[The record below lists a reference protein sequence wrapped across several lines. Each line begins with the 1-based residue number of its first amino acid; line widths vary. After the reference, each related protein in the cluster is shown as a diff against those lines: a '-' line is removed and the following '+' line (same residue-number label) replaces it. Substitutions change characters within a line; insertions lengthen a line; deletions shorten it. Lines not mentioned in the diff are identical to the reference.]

1 MTIRHIN
8 IFLAVC
14 EAGENTTK
22 AAELL
27 HMSQPAVSLA
37 IRELED
43 YYGVA
48 LFDRIGR
55 RLCITEAGKRFWEY
69 ASHISTMFDDMEK
82 TLRDWGH
89 LGVLRVGA
97 SITVG
102 SRFLPGYVKT
112 FLSQHPG
119 LEIRA
124 QIASTEV
131 LTGNMIVR
139 NVTIDVSNPGGLST
153 SQSASA
159 TVNGVGSSSGGTF
172 AYASSGQ
179 ITAKAAGDLDTL
191 SVKEGDRVEKGTV
204 LYELDPAEAQKAT
217 EEAKKSLT
225 EAEKGVTAAAE
236 RLQAAQKQLA
246 ETEEEYQ
253 KLLASKADL
262 TVTAPFDGKLVEA
275 ASLLPDAEITAGQ
288 KLATLVSSNR
298 LKLSLY
304 YSYAYL
310 DQLQVG
316 QEAAVS
322 IPAVMAS
329 VPGKIS
335 EINKVEFVTPEGS
348 KCFEVVVALD
358 NPGTLTEG
366 MAASAGLTVGGQAV
380 YPYQNGKLAYQET
393 REVTAKVPGPL
404 KTSFLHNHAPVKKGQ
419 AILVLGPDEL
429 DKQLE
434 EKRESVT
441 SARES
446 VDSARTAV
454 ESAQETL
461 ASARDKVKKALE
473 QEADMAVKAPITGT
487 VLTCLLEQGE
497 KADAGQLGILL
508 ADTSVMR
515 IDIQVDER
523 NVSRVKTGM
532 TCTITQTGLGGE
544 ENTFEGTVESVSLT
558 GKSENGVSFFPA
570 VVKVDNGDGAM
581 LNGMSIEYELVL
593 AQSEDCLVVPA
604 QAVQYTEQGSCLFVK
619 ADRRPDNAVDL
630 GDGVE
635 IPRGFYAVP
644 VETGLSNSAQVEI
657 KSGVEEGMEVFTQ
670 KLVESGSS
678 FDMM

>member
-1 MTIRHIN
+1 MRLFQKKEGAPAKGLPRRILPLALAAAVLAAGGFGAVRLLGGGGGGEQIVTDLVTRDTIQST
-8 IFLAVC
+8 VK
-14 EAGENTTK
+14 GSG
-22 AAELL
+22 AASARE
-27 HMSQPAVSLA
+27 SVSL
-37 IRELED
+37 
-43 YYGVA
+43 
-48 LFDRIGR
+48 
-55 RLCITEAGKRFWEY
+55 
-69 ASHISTMFDDMEK
+69 
-82 TLRDWGH
+82 
-89 LGVLRVGA
+89 
-97 SITVG
+97 
-102 SRFLPGYVKT
+102 
-112 FLSQHPG
+112 
-119 LEIRA
+119 
-124 QIASTEV
+124 
-131 LTGNMIVR
+131 
-139 NVTIDVSNPGGLST
+139 NPPV
-153 SQSASA
+153 SA
-159 TVNGVGSSSGGTF
+159 TVL
-172 AYASSGQ
+172 A
-179 ITAKAAGDLDTL
+179 LH
-191 SVKEGDRVEKGTV
+191 VKEGDRVDKGTV

-236 RLQAAQKQLA
+236 RLQAAQKQLS

-275 ASLLPDAEITAGQ
+275 ASLLPDTEITAGQ
-288 KLATLVSSNR
+288 KIATLVSSNR

-310 DQLQVG
+310 DQLRVG

-434 EKRESVT
+434 EKLESVT

-446 VDSARTAV
+446 VYSARTAV

-544 ENTFEGTVESVSLT
+544 ENSFEGTVESVSLT

-619 ADRRPDNAVDL
+619 ADRRPYNAVDL

>member
-1 MTIRHIN
+1 MRLFQKKEGAPAKGLPRRILPLALAAAVLAAGGFGAVRLLGGGGGGEQIVTDLVTRDTIQST
-8 IFLAVC
+8 VK
-14 EAGENTTK
+14 GSG
-22 AAELL
+22 AASARE
-27 HMSQPAVSLA
+27 SVSL
-37 IRELED
+37 
-43 YYGVA
+43 
-48 LFDRIGR
+48 
-55 RLCITEAGKRFWEY
+55 
-69 ASHISTMFDDMEK
+69 
-82 TLRDWGH
+82 
-89 LGVLRVGA
+89 
-97 SITVG
+97 
-102 SRFLPGYVKT
+102 
-112 FLSQHPG
+112 
-119 LEIRA
+119 
-124 QIASTEV
+124 
-131 LTGNMIVR
+131 
-139 NVTIDVSNPGGLST
+139 NPPV
-153 SQSASA
+153 SA
-159 TVNGVGSSSGGTF
+159 TVL
-172 AYASSGQ
+172 A
-179 ITAKAAGDLDTL
+179 LH
-191 SVKEGDRVEKGTV
+191 VKEGDRVEKGTV

-236 RLQAAQKQLA
+236 RLQAAQKQLS
-246 ETEEEYQ
+246 ETEEEFQ

-288 KLATLVSSNR
+288 KIATLVSSNR

-310 DQLQVG
+310 DQLRVG

-461 ASARDKVKKALE
+461 TSARDKVKKALE

-497 KADAGQLGILL
+497 KADSGQLGILL

>member
-1 MTIRHIN
+1 MRLFQKKEGAPAKGLPRRILPLALAAAVLAAGGFGAVRLLGGGGGGEQIVTDLVTRDTIQST
-8 IFLAVC
+8 VK
-14 EAGENTTK
+14 GSG
-22 AAELL
+22 AASARE
-27 HMSQPAVSLA
+27 SVSL
-37 IRELED
+37 
-43 YYGVA
+43 
-48 LFDRIGR
+48 
-55 RLCITEAGKRFWEY
+55 
-69 ASHISTMFDDMEK
+69 
-82 TLRDWGH
+82 
-89 LGVLRVGA
+89 
-97 SITVG
+97 
-102 SRFLPGYVKT
+102 
-112 FLSQHPG
+112 
-119 LEIRA
+119 
-124 QIASTEV
+124 
-131 LTGNMIVR
+131 
-139 NVTIDVSNPGGLST
+139 NPPV
-153 SQSASA
+153 SA
-159 TVNGVGSSSGGTF
+159 TVL
-172 AYASSGQ
+172 A
-179 ITAKAAGDLDTL
+179 LH
-191 SVKEGDRVEKGTV
+191 VKEGDRVEKGTV

-236 RLQAAQKQLA
+236 RLQAAQKQLS

-288 KLATLVSSNR
+288 KIATLVSSNR

-310 DQLQVG
+310 DQLRVG

-497 KADAGQLGILL
+497 KADSGQLGILL

-619 ADRRPDNAVDL
+619 ADRRPDNALDL

>member
-1 MTIRHIN
+1 MRLFQKKEGAPAKGLPRRILPLALAAAVLAAGGFGAVRLLGGVGGGEQIVTDLVTRDTIQST
-8 IFLAVC
+8 VK
-14 EAGENTTK
+14 GSG
-22 AAELL
+22 AASARE
-27 HMSQPAVSLA
+27 SVSL
-37 IRELED
+37 
-43 YYGVA
+43 
-48 LFDRIGR
+48 
-55 RLCITEAGKRFWEY
+55 
-69 ASHISTMFDDMEK
+69 
-82 TLRDWGH
+82 
-89 LGVLRVGA
+89 
-97 SITVG
+97 
-102 SRFLPGYVKT
+102 
-112 FLSQHPG
+112 
-119 LEIRA
+119 
-124 QIASTEV
+124 
-131 LTGNMIVR
+131 
-139 NVTIDVSNPGGLST
+139 NPPV
-153 SQSASA
+153 SA
-159 TVNGVGSSSGGTF
+159 TVL
-172 AYASSGQ
+172 A
-179 ITAKAAGDLDTL
+179 LH
-191 SVKEGDRVEKGTV
+191 VKEGDRVEKGTV

-236 RLQAAQKQLA
+236 RLQAAQKQLS

-310 DQLQVG
+310 DQLRVG

-461 ASARDKVKKALE
+461 TSARDKVKKALE

>member
-1 MTIRHIN
+1 MRLFQKKEGAPAKGLPRRILPLALAAAVLAAGGFGAVRLLGGGGGGEQIVTDLVTRDTIQST
-8 IFLAVC
+8 VK
-14 EAGENTTK
+14 GSG
-22 AAELL
+22 AASARE
-27 HMSQPAVSLA
+27 SVSL
-37 IRELED
+37 
-43 YYGVA
+43 
-48 LFDRIGR
+48 
-55 RLCITEAGKRFWEY
+55 
-69 ASHISTMFDDMEK
+69 
-82 TLRDWGH
+82 
-89 LGVLRVGA
+89 
-97 SITVG
+97 
-102 SRFLPGYVKT
+102 
-112 FLSQHPG
+112 
-119 LEIRA
+119 
-124 QIASTEV
+124 
-131 LTGNMIVR
+131 
-139 NVTIDVSNPGGLST
+139 NPPV
-153 SQSASA
+153 SA
-159 TVNGVGSSSGGTF
+159 TVL
-172 AYASSGQ
+172 A
-179 ITAKAAGDLDTL
+179 LH
-191 SVKEGDRVEKGTV
+191 VKEGDRVDKGTV

-236 RLQAAQKQLA
+236 RLQAAQKQLS
-246 ETEEEYQ
+246 ETEEEFQ

-288 KLATLVSSNR
+288 KIATLVSSNR

-310 DQLQVG
+310 DQLRVG

-329 VPGKIS
+329 IPGKIS

-635 IPRGFYAVP
+635 IPRGFYVVP

>member
-1 MTIRHIN
+1 MRLFQKKEGAPAKGLPRRILPLALAAALLAAGGFGAVRLLGGGGGGEQIVTDLVTRDTIQST
-8 IFLAVC
+8 VK
-14 EAGENTTK
+14 GSG
-22 AAELL
+22 AASARE
-27 HMSQPAVSLA
+27 SVSL
-37 IRELED
+37 
-43 YYGVA
+43 
-48 LFDRIGR
+48 
-55 RLCITEAGKRFWEY
+55 
-69 ASHISTMFDDMEK
+69 
-82 TLRDWGH
+82 
-89 LGVLRVGA
+89 
-97 SITVG
+97 
-102 SRFLPGYVKT
+102 
-112 FLSQHPG
+112 
-119 LEIRA
+119 
-124 QIASTEV
+124 
-131 LTGNMIVR
+131 
-139 NVTIDVSNPGGLST
+139 NPPV
-153 SQSASA
+153 SA
-159 TVNGVGSSSGGTF
+159 TVL
-172 AYASSGQ
+172 A
-179 ITAKAAGDLDTL
+179 LH
-191 SVKEGDRVEKGTV
+191 VKEGDRVEKGTV

-236 RLQAAQKQLA
+236 RLQAAQKQLS

-288 KLATLVSSNR
+288 KIATLVSSNR

-310 DQLQVG
+310 DQLRVG

-329 VPGKIS
+329 VPGRIS

>member
-1 MTIRHIN
+1 MRLFQKKEGAPAKGLPRRILPLALAAAVLAAGGFGAVRLLGGVGGGEQIVTDLVTRDTIQST
-8 IFLAVC
+8 VK
-14 EAGENTTK
+14 GSG
-22 AAELL
+22 AASARE
-27 HMSQPAVSLA
+27 SVSL
-37 IRELED
+37 
-43 YYGVA
+43 
-48 LFDRIGR
+48 
-55 RLCITEAGKRFWEY
+55 
-69 ASHISTMFDDMEK
+69 
-82 TLRDWGH
+82 
-89 LGVLRVGA
+89 
-97 SITVG
+97 
-102 SRFLPGYVKT
+102 
-112 FLSQHPG
+112 
-119 LEIRA
+119 
-124 QIASTEV
+124 
-131 LTGNMIVR
+131 
-139 NVTIDVSNPGGLST
+139 NPPV
-153 SQSASA
+153 SA
-159 TVNGVGSSSGGTF
+159 TVL
-172 AYASSGQ
+172 A
-179 ITAKAAGDLDTL
+179 LH
-191 SVKEGDRVEKGTV
+191 VKEGDRVEKGTV

-217 EEAKKSLT
+217 EEAKKGLT

-236 RLQAAQKQLA
+236 RLQAAQKQLS

-288 KLATLVSSNR
+288 KIATLVSSNR

-310 DQLQVG
+310 DQLRVG

-497 KADAGQLGILL
+497 KADSGQLGILL

>member
-1 MTIRHIN
+1 MRLLQKKEGAPTKGLPRRILPLALAAAVLAAGGFGAVRLLGGVGGGEQIVTDLVTRDTIQST
-8 IFLAVC
+8 VK
-14 EAGENTTK
+14 GSG
-22 AAELL
+22 AASARE
-27 HMSQPAVSLA
+27 SVSL
-37 IRELED
+37 
-43 YYGVA
+43 
-48 LFDRIGR
+48 
-55 RLCITEAGKRFWEY
+55 
-69 ASHISTMFDDMEK
+69 
-82 TLRDWGH
+82 
-89 LGVLRVGA
+89 
-97 SITVG
+97 
-102 SRFLPGYVKT
+102 
-112 FLSQHPG
+112 
-119 LEIRA
+119 
-124 QIASTEV
+124 
-131 LTGNMIVR
+131 
-139 NVTIDVSNPGGLST
+139 NPPV
-153 SQSASA
+153 SA
-159 TVNGVGSSSGGTF
+159 TVL
-172 AYASSGQ
+172 A
-179 ITAKAAGDLDTL
+179 LH
-191 SVKEGDRVEKGTV
+191 VKEGDRVEKGTV

-236 RLQAAQKQLA
+236 RLQAAQKQLS

-288 KLATLVSSNR
+288 KIATLVSSNR

-310 DQLQVG
+310 DQLRVG

>member
-1 MTIRHIN
+1 MRLFQKKEGAPAKGLPRRILPLALAAAVLAAGGFGAVRLLGGGGGGEQIVTDLVTRDTIQST
-8 IFLAVC
+8 VK
-14 EAGENTTK
+14 GSG
-22 AAELL
+22 AASARE
-27 HMSQPAVSLA
+27 SVSL
-37 IRELED
+37 
-43 YYGVA
+43 
-48 LFDRIGR
+48 
-55 RLCITEAGKRFWEY
+55 
-69 ASHISTMFDDMEK
+69 
-82 TLRDWGH
+82 
-89 LGVLRVGA
+89 
-97 SITVG
+97 
-102 SRFLPGYVKT
+102 
-112 FLSQHPG
+112 
-119 LEIRA
+119 
-124 QIASTEV
+124 
-131 LTGNMIVR
+131 
-139 NVTIDVSNPGGLST
+139 NPPV
-153 SQSASA
+153 SA
-159 TVNGVGSSSGGTF
+159 TVL
-172 AYASSGQ
+172 A
-179 ITAKAAGDLDTL
+179 LH
-191 SVKEGDRVEKGTV
+191 VKEGDRVEKGTV

-236 RLQAAQKQLA
+236 RLQAAQKQLS
-246 ETEEEYQ
+246 ETEEEFQ

-288 KLATLVSSNR
+288 KIATLVSSNR

-310 DQLQVG
+310 DQLRVG

>member
-1 MTIRHIN
+1 MRLFQKKEGAPAKGLPRRILPLALAAAVLAAGGFGAVRLLGGGGGGEQIVTDLVTRDTIQST
-8 IFLAVC
+8 VK
-14 EAGENTTK
+14 GSG
-22 AAELL
+22 AASARE
-27 HMSQPAVSLA
+27 SVSL
-37 IRELED
+37 
-43 YYGVA
+43 
-48 LFDRIGR
+48 
-55 RLCITEAGKRFWEY
+55 
-69 ASHISTMFDDMEK
+69 
-82 TLRDWGH
+82 
-89 LGVLRVGA
+89 
-97 SITVG
+97 
-102 SRFLPGYVKT
+102 
-112 FLSQHPG
+112 
-119 LEIRA
+119 
-124 QIASTEV
+124 
-131 LTGNMIVR
+131 
-139 NVTIDVSNPGGLST
+139 NPPV
-153 SQSASA
+153 SA
-159 TVNGVGSSSGGTF
+159 TVL
-172 AYASSGQ
+172 A
-179 ITAKAAGDLDTL
+179 LH
-191 SVKEGDRVEKGTV
+191 VKEGDRVEKGTV

-236 RLQAAQKQLA
+236 CLQAAQKQLS

-310 DQLQVG
+310 DQLRVG

-570 VVKVDNGDGAM
+570 VVKVGNGDGAM

>member
-1 MTIRHIN
+1 MRLFQKKEGAPAKGLPRRILPLALAAAVLAAGGFGAVRLLGGGGGGEQIVTDLVTRDTIQST
-8 IFLAVC
+8 VK
-14 EAGENTTK
+14 GSG
-22 AAELL
+22 AASARE
-27 HMSQPAVSLA
+27 SVSL
-37 IRELED
+37 
-43 YYGVA
+43 
-48 LFDRIGR
+48 
-55 RLCITEAGKRFWEY
+55 
-69 ASHISTMFDDMEK
+69 
-82 TLRDWGH
+82 
-89 LGVLRVGA
+89 
-97 SITVG
+97 
-102 SRFLPGYVKT
+102 
-112 FLSQHPG
+112 
-119 LEIRA
+119 
-124 QIASTEV
+124 
-131 LTGNMIVR
+131 
-139 NVTIDVSNPGGLST
+139 NPPV
-153 SQSASA
+153 SA
-159 TVNGVGSSSGGTF
+159 TVL
-172 AYASSGQ
+172 A
-179 ITAKAAGDLDTL
+179 LH
-191 SVKEGDRVEKGTV
+191 VKEGDRVEKGTV

-236 RLQAAQKQLA
+236 RLQAAQKQLS
-246 ETEEEYQ
+246 ETEEEFQ

-288 KLATLVSSNR
+288 KIATLVSSNR

-310 DQLQVG
+310 DQLRVG

-329 VPGKIS
+329 IPGKIS

>member
-1 MTIRHIN
+1 MRLFQKKEGAPAKGLPRRILPLALAAAVLAAGGFGAVRLLGGGGGGEQIVTDLVTRDTIQST
-8 IFLAVC
+8 VK
-14 EAGENTTK
+14 GSG
-22 AAELL
+22 AASARE
-27 HMSQPAVSLA
+27 SVSL
-37 IRELED
+37 
-43 YYGVA
+43 
-48 LFDRIGR
+48 
-55 RLCITEAGKRFWEY
+55 
-69 ASHISTMFDDMEK
+69 
-82 TLRDWGH
+82 
-89 LGVLRVGA
+89 
-97 SITVG
+97 
-102 SRFLPGYVKT
+102 
-112 FLSQHPG
+112 
-119 LEIRA
+119 
-124 QIASTEV
+124 
-131 LTGNMIVR
+131 
-139 NVTIDVSNPGGLST
+139 NPPV
-153 SQSASA
+153 SA
-159 TVNGVGSSSGGTF
+159 TVL
-172 AYASSGQ
+172 A
-179 ITAKAAGDLDTL
+179 LH
-191 SVKEGDRVEKGTV
+191 VKEGDRVEKGTV

-217 EEAKKSLT
+217 EEAKKNLT

-236 RLQAAQKQLA
+236 RLQAAQKQLS
-246 ETEEEYQ
+246 ETEEEFQ

-288 KLATLVSSNR
+288 KIATLVSSNR

-310 DQLQVG
+310 DQLRVG

-497 KADAGQLGILL
+497 KADSGQLGILL

-619 ADRRPDNAVDL
+619 ADRRPDNALDL

>member
-1 MTIRHIN
+1 MRLFQKKEGAPAKGLPRRILPLALAAAVLAAGGFGAVRLLGGGGGGEQIVTDLVTRDTIQST
-8 IFLAVC
+8 VK
-14 EAGENTTK
+14 GSG
-22 AAELL
+22 AASARE
-27 HMSQPAVSLA
+27 SVSL
-37 IRELED
+37 
-43 YYGVA
+43 
-48 LFDRIGR
+48 
-55 RLCITEAGKRFWEY
+55 
-69 ASHISTMFDDMEK
+69 
-82 TLRDWGH
+82 
-89 LGVLRVGA
+89 
-97 SITVG
+97 
-102 SRFLPGYVKT
+102 
-112 FLSQHPG
+112 
-119 LEIRA
+119 
-124 QIASTEV
+124 
-131 LTGNMIVR
+131 
-139 NVTIDVSNPGGLST
+139 NPPV
-153 SQSASA
+153 SA
-159 TVNGVGSSSGGTF
+159 TVL
-172 AYASSGQ
+172 A
-179 ITAKAAGDLDTL
+179 LH
-191 SVKEGDRVEKGTV
+191 VKEGDRVEKGTV

-236 RLQAAQKQLA
+236 RLQAAQKQLS

-288 KLATLVSSNR
+288 KIATLVSSNR

-310 DQLQVG
+310 DQLRVG

-593 AQSEDCLVVPA
+593 AQSEDCLVVPS

-657 KSGVEEGMEVFTQ
+657 KRGVEEGMEIFTQ

>member
-1 MTIRHIN
+1 MRLFQKKEGAPAKGLPRRILPLALAAAVLAAGGFGAVRLLGGVGGGEQIVTDLVTRDTIQST
-8 IFLAVC
+8 VK
-14 EAGENTTK
+14 GSG
-22 AAELL
+22 AASARE
-27 HMSQPAVSLA
+27 SVSL
-37 IRELED
+37 
-43 YYGVA
+43 
-48 LFDRIGR
+48 
-55 RLCITEAGKRFWEY
+55 
-69 ASHISTMFDDMEK
+69 
-82 TLRDWGH
+82 
-89 LGVLRVGA
+89 
-97 SITVG
+97 
-102 SRFLPGYVKT
+102 
-112 FLSQHPG
+112 
-119 LEIRA
+119 
-124 QIASTEV
+124 
-131 LTGNMIVR
+131 
-139 NVTIDVSNPGGLST
+139 NPPV
-153 SQSASA
+153 SA
-159 TVNGVGSSSGGTF
+159 TVL
-172 AYASSGQ
+172 A
-179 ITAKAAGDLDTL
+179 LH
-191 SVKEGDRVEKGTV
+191 VKEGDRVEKGTV

-236 RLQAAQKQLA
+236 RLQAAQKQLS

-288 KLATLVSSNR
+288 KIATLVSSNR

-497 KADAGQLGILL
+497 KADSGQLGILL

>member
-1 MTIRHIN
+1 MRLLQKKEGAPTKGLPRRILPLALAAALLAAGGFGAVRLLGGGGGGEQIVTDLVTRDTIQST
-8 IFLAVC
+8 VK
-14 EAGENTTK
+14 GSG
-22 AAELL
+22 AASARE
-27 HMSQPAVSLA
+27 SVSL
-37 IRELED
+37 
-43 YYGVA
+43 
-48 LFDRIGR
+48 
-55 RLCITEAGKRFWEY
+55 
-69 ASHISTMFDDMEK
+69 
-82 TLRDWGH
+82 
-89 LGVLRVGA
+89 
-97 SITVG
+97 
-102 SRFLPGYVKT
+102 
-112 FLSQHPG
+112 
-119 LEIRA
+119 
-124 QIASTEV
+124 
-131 LTGNMIVR
+131 
-139 NVTIDVSNPGGLST
+139 NPPV
-153 SQSASA
+153 SA
-159 TVNGVGSSSGGTF
+159 TVL
-172 AYASSGQ
+172 A
-179 ITAKAAGDLDTL
+179 LH
-191 SVKEGDRVEKGTV
+191 VKEGDRVEKGTV

-236 RLQAAQKQLA
+236 RLQAAQKQLS
-246 ETEEEYQ
+246 ETEEEFQ

-288 KLATLVSSNR
+288 KIATLVSSNR

-310 DQLQVG
+310 DQLRVG

-329 VPGKIS
+329 IPGKIS

>member
-1 MTIRHIN
+1 MRLFQKKEGAPAKGLPRRILPLALAAAVLAAGGFGAVRLLGGGGGGEQIVTDLVTRDTIQST
-8 IFLAVC
+8 VK
-14 EAGENTTK
+14 GSG
-22 AAELL
+22 AASARE
-27 HMSQPAVSLA
+27 SVSL
-37 IRELED
+37 
-43 YYGVA
+43 
-48 LFDRIGR
+48 
-55 RLCITEAGKRFWEY
+55 
-69 ASHISTMFDDMEK
+69 
-82 TLRDWGH
+82 
-89 LGVLRVGA
+89 
-97 SITVG
+97 
-102 SRFLPGYVKT
+102 
-112 FLSQHPG
+112 
-119 LEIRA
+119 
-124 QIASTEV
+124 
-131 LTGNMIVR
+131 
-139 NVTIDVSNPGGLST
+139 NPPV
-153 SQSASA
+153 SA
-159 TVNGVGSSSGGTF
+159 TVL
-172 AYASSGQ
+172 A
-179 ITAKAAGDLDTL
+179 LH
-191 SVKEGDRVEKGTV
+191 VKEGDRVEKGTV

-236 RLQAAQKQLA
+236 RLQAAQKQLS

-310 DQLQVG
+310 DQLRVG

-429 DKQLE
+429 DKQ
-434 EKRESVT
+434 RESVT

-497 KADAGQLGILL
+497 KADSGQLGILL

>member
-1 MTIRHIN
+1 MRLFQKKEGAPAKGLPRRILPLALAAAVLAAGGFGAVRLLGGGGGGEQIVTDLVTRDTIQST
-8 IFLAVC
+8 VK
-14 EAGENTTK
+14 GSG
-22 AAELL
+22 AASARE
-27 HMSQPAVSLA
+27 SVSL
-37 IRELED
+37 
-43 YYGVA
+43 
-48 LFDRIGR
+48 
-55 RLCITEAGKRFWEY
+55 
-69 ASHISTMFDDMEK
+69 
-82 TLRDWGH
+82 
-89 LGVLRVGA
+89 
-97 SITVG
+97 
-102 SRFLPGYVKT
+102 
-112 FLSQHPG
+112 
-119 LEIRA
+119 
-124 QIASTEV
+124 
-131 LTGNMIVR
+131 
-139 NVTIDVSNPGGLST
+139 NPPV
-153 SQSASA
+153 SA
-159 TVNGVGSSSGGTF
+159 TVL
-172 AYASSGQ
+172 A
-179 ITAKAAGDLDTL
+179 LH
-191 SVKEGDRVEKGTV
+191 VKEGDRVEKGTV

-236 RLQAAQKQLA
+236 RLQAAQKQLS
-246 ETEEEYQ
+246 ETEEEFQ

-335 EINKVEFVTPEGS
+335 QINKVEFVTPEGS

-487 VLTCLLEQGE
+487 VLTCLLEEGE

>member
-1 MTIRHIN
+1 MRLLQKKEGAPAKGLPRRILPLALAAAVLAAGGFGAVRLLGGVGGGEQIVTDLVTRDTIQST
-8 IFLAVC
+8 VK
-14 EAGENTTK
+14 GSG
-22 AAELL
+22 AASARE
-27 HMSQPAVSLA
+27 SVSL
-37 IRELED
+37 
-43 YYGVA
+43 
-48 LFDRIGR
+48 
-55 RLCITEAGKRFWEY
+55 
-69 ASHISTMFDDMEK
+69 
-82 TLRDWGH
+82 
-89 LGVLRVGA
+89 
-97 SITVG
+97 
-102 SRFLPGYVKT
+102 
-112 FLSQHPG
+112 
-119 LEIRA
+119 
-124 QIASTEV
+124 
-131 LTGNMIVR
+131 
-139 NVTIDVSNPGGLST
+139 NPPV
-153 SQSASA
+153 SA
-159 TVNGVGSSSGGTF
+159 TVL
-172 AYASSGQ
+172 A
-179 ITAKAAGDLDTL
+179 LH
-191 SVKEGDRVEKGTV
+191 VKEGDRVEKGTV

-236 RLQAAQKQLA
+236 RLQAAQKQLS

-288 KLATLVSSNR
+288 KIATLVSSNR

-310 DQLQVG
+310 DQLRVG

>member
-1 MTIRHIN
+1 MRLFQKKEGAPAKGLPRRILPLALAAAVLAAGGFGAVRLLGGGGGGEQIVTDLVTRDTIQST
-8 IFLAVC
+8 VK
-14 EAGENTTK
+14 GSG
-22 AAELL
+22 AASARE
-27 HMSQPAVSLA
+27 SVSL
-37 IRELED
+37 
-43 YYGVA
+43 
-48 LFDRIGR
+48 
-55 RLCITEAGKRFWEY
+55 
-69 ASHISTMFDDMEK
+69 
-82 TLRDWGH
+82 
-89 LGVLRVGA
+89 
-97 SITVG
+97 
-102 SRFLPGYVKT
+102 
-112 FLSQHPG
+112 
-119 LEIRA
+119 
-124 QIASTEV
+124 
-131 LTGNMIVR
+131 
-139 NVTIDVSNPGGLST
+139 NPPV
-153 SQSASA
+153 SA
-159 TVNGVGSSSGGTF
+159 TVL
-172 AYASSGQ
+172 A
-179 ITAKAAGDLDTL
+179 LH
-191 SVKEGDRVEKGTV
+191 VKEGDRVEKGTV

-236 RLQAAQKQLA
+236 RLQAAQKQLS

-288 KLATLVSSNR
+288 KIATLVSSNR

-310 DQLQVG
+310 DQLRVG

-619 ADRRPDNAVDL
+619 ADRRPDNALDL

>member
-1 MTIRHIN
+1 MRLFQKKEGAPAKGLPRRILPLALAAAVLAAGGFGAVRLLGGGGGGEQIVTDLVTRDTIQST
-8 IFLAVC
+8 VK
-14 EAGENTTK
+14 GSG
-22 AAELL
+22 AASARE
-27 HMSQPAVSLA
+27 SVSL
-37 IRELED
+37 
-43 YYGVA
+43 
-48 LFDRIGR
+48 
-55 RLCITEAGKRFWEY
+55 
-69 ASHISTMFDDMEK
+69 
-82 TLRDWGH
+82 
-89 LGVLRVGA
+89 
-97 SITVG
+97 
-102 SRFLPGYVKT
+102 
-112 FLSQHPG
+112 
-119 LEIRA
+119 
-124 QIASTEV
+124 
-131 LTGNMIVR
+131 
-139 NVTIDVSNPGGLST
+139 NPPV
-153 SQSASA
+153 SA
-159 TVNGVGSSSGGTF
+159 TVL
-172 AYASSGQ
+172 A
-179 ITAKAAGDLDTL
+179 LH
-191 SVKEGDRVEKGTV
+191 VKEGDRVEKGTV

-236 RLQAAQKQLA
+236 RLQAAQKQLS

-310 DQLQVG
+310 DQLRVD

>member
-1 MTIRHIN
+1 MRLFQKKEGAPAKGLPRRILPLALAAAVLAAGGFGAVRLLGGVGGGEQIVTDLVTRDTIQST
-8 IFLAVC
+8 VK
-14 EAGENTTK
+14 GSG
-22 AAELL
+22 AASARE
-27 HMSQPAVSLA
+27 SVSL
-37 IRELED
+37 
-43 YYGVA
+43 
-48 LFDRIGR
+48 
-55 RLCITEAGKRFWEY
+55 
-69 ASHISTMFDDMEK
+69 
-82 TLRDWGH
+82 
-89 LGVLRVGA
+89 
-97 SITVG
+97 
-102 SRFLPGYVKT
+102 
-112 FLSQHPG
+112 
-119 LEIRA
+119 
-124 QIASTEV
+124 
-131 LTGNMIVR
+131 
-139 NVTIDVSNPGGLST
+139 NPPV
-153 SQSASA
+153 SA
-159 TVNGVGSSSGGTF
+159 TVL
-172 AYASSGQ
+172 A
-179 ITAKAAGDLDTL
+179 LH
-191 SVKEGDRVEKGTV
+191 VKEGDRVEKGTV

-236 RLQAAQKQLA
+236 RLQAAQKQLS

-288 KLATLVSSNR
+288 KIATLVSSNR

-310 DQLQVG
+310 DQLRVG

-461 ASARDKVKKALE
+461 ASALDKVKKALE

>member
-1 MTIRHIN
+1 MRLFQKKEGAPAKGLPRRILPLALAAAVLAAGGFGAVRLLGGGGGGEQIVTDLVTRDTIQST
-8 IFLAVC
+8 VK
-14 EAGENTTK
+14 GSG
-22 AAELL
+22 AASARE
-27 HMSQPAVSLA
+27 SVSL
-37 IRELED
+37 
-43 YYGVA
+43 
-48 LFDRIGR
+48 
-55 RLCITEAGKRFWEY
+55 
-69 ASHISTMFDDMEK
+69 
-82 TLRDWGH
+82 
-89 LGVLRVGA
+89 
-97 SITVG
+97 
-102 SRFLPGYVKT
+102 
-112 FLSQHPG
+112 
-119 LEIRA
+119 
-124 QIASTEV
+124 
-131 LTGNMIVR
+131 
-139 NVTIDVSNPGGLST
+139 NPPV
-153 SQSASA
+153 SA
-159 TVNGVGSSSGGTF
+159 TVL
-172 AYASSGQ
+172 A
-179 ITAKAAGDLDTL
+179 LH
-191 SVKEGDRVEKGTV
+191 VKEGDRVEKGTV

-225 EAEKGVTAAAE
+225 EAEKGVTAAAD
-236 RLQAAQKQLA
+236 RLQAAQKQLS

-288 KLATLVSSNR
+288 KIATLVSSNR

-310 DQLQVG
+310 DQLRVG

-329 VPGKIS
+329 IPGKIS

>member
-1 MTIRHIN
+1 MRLFQKKEGAPAKGLPRRILPLALAAAVLAAWGFGAVRLLGGGGGGEQIVTDLVTRDTIQST
-8 IFLAVC
+8 VK
-14 EAGENTTK
+14 GSG
-22 AAELL
+22 AASARE
-27 HMSQPAVSLA
+27 SVSL
-37 IRELED
+37 
-43 YYGVA
+43 
-48 LFDRIGR
+48 
-55 RLCITEAGKRFWEY
+55 
-69 ASHISTMFDDMEK
+69 
-82 TLRDWGH
+82 
-89 LGVLRVGA
+89 
-97 SITVG
+97 
-102 SRFLPGYVKT
+102 
-112 FLSQHPG
+112 
-119 LEIRA
+119 
-124 QIASTEV
+124 
-131 LTGNMIVR
+131 
-139 NVTIDVSNPGGLST
+139 NPPV
-153 SQSASA
+153 SA
-159 TVNGVGSSSGGTF
+159 TVL
-172 AYASSGQ
+172 A
-179 ITAKAAGDLDTL
+179 LH
-191 SVKEGDRVEKGTV
+191 VKEGDRVEKGTV

-236 RLQAAQKQLA
+236 RLQAAQKQLS

-310 DQLQVG
+310 DQLRVG

>member
-1 MTIRHIN
+1 MRLFQKKEGAPAGGLPRRILPLALAAALLAAGGFGAVRLLGGGGGGEQIVTDLVTRDTIQST
-8 IFLAVC
+8 VK
-14 EAGENTTK
+14 GSG
-22 AAELL
+22 AASARE
-27 HMSQPAVSLA
+27 SVSL
-37 IRELED
+37 
-43 YYGVA
+43 
-48 LFDRIGR
+48 
-55 RLCITEAGKRFWEY
+55 
-69 ASHISTMFDDMEK
+69 
-82 TLRDWGH
+82 
-89 LGVLRVGA
+89 
-97 SITVG
+97 
-102 SRFLPGYVKT
+102 
-112 FLSQHPG
+112 
-119 LEIRA
+119 
-124 QIASTEV
+124 
-131 LTGNMIVR
+131 
-139 NVTIDVSNPGGLST
+139 NPPV
-153 SQSASA
+153 SA
-159 TVNGVGSSSGGTF
+159 TVL
-172 AYASSGQ
+172 A
-179 ITAKAAGDLDTL
+179 LH
-191 SVKEGDRVEKGTV
+191 VKEGDRVEKGAV
-204 LYELDPAEAQKAT
+204 LYELDPAEAQRAT

-236 RLQAAQKQLA
+236 RLQAAQKQLS

-262 TVTAPFDGKLVEA
+262 TVTAPFDGKLMETA
-275 ASLLPDAEITAGQ
+275 ALLPDAEITAGQ

-335 EINKVEFVTPEGS
+335 QINKVEFVTPEGS

-393 REVTAKVPGPL
+393 REVAAKVPGPL
-404 KTSFLHNHAPVKKGQ
+404 KTSFLHDHAPVKKGQ
-419 AILVLGPDEL
+419 AILVLGPEEL

-454 ESAQETL
+454 ESAQEAL
-461 ASARDKVKKALE
+461 ASAREKVKKALE
-473 QEADMAVKAPITGT
+473 QEADMAVRAPITGT

-508 ADTSVMR
+508 ADTSEMR

-523 NVSRVKTGM
+523 NVSRVKNGM

>member
-1 MTIRHIN
+1 MRLFQKKEGAPAKGLPRRILPLALAAAVLAAGGFGAVRLLGGVGGGEQIVTDLVTRDTIQST
-8 IFLAVC
+8 VK
-14 EAGENTTK
+14 GSG
-22 AAELL
+22 AASARE
-27 HMSQPAVSLA
+27 SVSL
-37 IRELED
+37 
-43 YYGVA
+43 
-48 LFDRIGR
+48 
-55 RLCITEAGKRFWEY
+55 
-69 ASHISTMFDDMEK
+69 
-82 TLRDWGH
+82 
-89 LGVLRVGA
+89 
-97 SITVG
+97 
-102 SRFLPGYVKT
+102 
-112 FLSQHPG
+112 
-119 LEIRA
+119 
-124 QIASTEV
+124 
-131 LTGNMIVR
+131 
-139 NVTIDVSNPGGLST
+139 NPPV
-153 SQSASA
+153 SA
-159 TVNGVGSSSGGTF
+159 TVL
-172 AYASSGQ
+172 A
-179 ITAKAAGDLDTL
+179 LH
-191 SVKEGDRVEKGTV
+191 VKEGDRVEKGTV

-236 RLQAAQKQLA
+236 RLQAAQKQLS

-288 KLATLVSSNR
+288 KIATLVSSNR

-310 DQLQVG
+310 DQLRVG

-461 ASARDKVKKALE
+461 TSARDKVKKALE
-473 QEADMAVKAPITGT
+473 QEAGMAVRAPIAGT

-497 KADAGQLGILL
+497 KADSGQLGILL

>member
-1 MTIRHIN
+1 MRLFQKKEGAPAKGLPRRILPLALAAAVLAAGGFGAVRLLGGVGGGEQIVTDLVTRDTIQST
-8 IFLAVC
+8 VK
-14 EAGENTTK
+14 GSG
-22 AAELL
+22 AASARE
-27 HMSQPAVSLA
+27 SVSL
-37 IRELED
+37 
-43 YYGVA
+43 
-48 LFDRIGR
+48 
-55 RLCITEAGKRFWEY
+55 
-69 ASHISTMFDDMEK
+69 
-82 TLRDWGH
+82 
-89 LGVLRVGA
+89 
-97 SITVG
+97 
-102 SRFLPGYVKT
+102 
-112 FLSQHPG
+112 
-119 LEIRA
+119 
-124 QIASTEV
+124 
-131 LTGNMIVR
+131 
-139 NVTIDVSNPGGLST
+139 NPPV
-153 SQSASA
+153 SA
-159 TVNGVGSSSGGTF
+159 TVL
-172 AYASSGQ
+172 A
-179 ITAKAAGDLDTL
+179 LH
-191 SVKEGDRVEKGTV
+191 VKEGDRVDKGTV

-236 RLQAAQKQLA
+236 RLQAAQKQLS

-310 DQLQVG
+310 DQLRVG

-329 VPGKIS
+329 IPGKIS

-461 ASARDKVKKALE
+461 ASALDKVKKALE

>member
-1 MTIRHIN
+1 MRLFQKKEGAPAKGLPRRILPLALAAAVLAAGGFGAVRLLGGGGGGEQIVTDLVTRDTIQST
-8 IFLAVC
+8 VK
-14 EAGENTTK
+14 GSG
-22 AAELL
+22 AASARE
-27 HMSQPAVSLA
+27 SVSL
-37 IRELED
+37 
-43 YYGVA
+43 
-48 LFDRIGR
+48 
-55 RLCITEAGKRFWEY
+55 
-69 ASHISTMFDDMEK
+69 
-82 TLRDWGH
+82 
-89 LGVLRVGA
+89 
-97 SITVG
+97 
-102 SRFLPGYVKT
+102 
-112 FLSQHPG
+112 
-119 LEIRA
+119 
-124 QIASTEV
+124 
-131 LTGNMIVR
+131 
-139 NVTIDVSNPGGLST
+139 NPPV
-153 SQSASA
+153 SA
-159 TVNGVGSSSGGTF
+159 TVL
-172 AYASSGQ
+172 A
-179 ITAKAAGDLDTL
+179 LH
-191 SVKEGDRVEKGTV
+191 VKEGDRVEKGTV

-236 RLQAAQKQLA
+236 RLQAAQKQLS

-310 DQLQVG
+310 DQLRVG

-446 VDSARTAV
+446 VDSTRTAV

>member
-1 MTIRHIN
+1 MRLFQKKEGAPAKGLPRRILPLALAAAVLAAGGFGAVRLLGGGGGGEQIVTDLVTRDTIQST
-8 IFLAVC
+8 VK
-14 EAGENTTK
+14 GSG
-22 AAELL
+22 AASARE
-27 HMSQPAVSLA
+27 SVSL
-37 IRELED
+37 
-43 YYGVA
+43 
-48 LFDRIGR
+48 
-55 RLCITEAGKRFWEY
+55 
-69 ASHISTMFDDMEK
+69 
-82 TLRDWGH
+82 
-89 LGVLRVGA
+89 
-97 SITVG
+97 
-102 SRFLPGYVKT
+102 
-112 FLSQHPG
+112 
-119 LEIRA
+119 
-124 QIASTEV
+124 
-131 LTGNMIVR
+131 
-139 NVTIDVSNPGGLST
+139 NPPV
-153 SQSASA
+153 SA
-159 TVNGVGSSSGGTF
+159 TVL
-172 AYASSGQ
+172 A
-179 ITAKAAGDLDTL
+179 LH
-191 SVKEGDRVEKGTV
+191 VKEGDRVEKGTV

-236 RLQAAQKQLA
+236 RLQAAQKQLS

-288 KLATLVSSNR
+288 KIATLVSSNR

-310 DQLQVG
+310 DQLRVG

-446 VDSARTAV
+446 VGSARTAV

-497 KADAGQLGILL
+497 KADSGQLGILL

>member
-1 MTIRHIN
+1 MRLFQKKEGAPAKGLPRRILPLALAAAVLAAGGFGAVRLLGGVGGGEQIVTDLVTRDTIQST
-8 IFLAVC
+8 VK
-14 EAGENTTK
+14 GSG
-22 AAELL
+22 AASARE
-27 HMSQPAVSLA
+27 SVSL
-37 IRELED
+37 
-43 YYGVA
+43 
-48 LFDRIGR
+48 
-55 RLCITEAGKRFWEY
+55 
-69 ASHISTMFDDMEK
+69 
-82 TLRDWGH
+82 
-89 LGVLRVGA
+89 
-97 SITVG
+97 
-102 SRFLPGYVKT
+102 
-112 FLSQHPG
+112 
-119 LEIRA
+119 
-124 QIASTEV
+124 
-131 LTGNMIVR
+131 
-139 NVTIDVSNPGGLST
+139 NPPV
-153 SQSASA
+153 SA
-159 TVNGVGSSSGGTF
+159 TVL
-172 AYASSGQ
+172 A
-179 ITAKAAGDLDTL
+179 LH
-191 SVKEGDRVEKGTV
+191 VKEGDRVEKGTV

-236 RLQAAQKQLA
+236 RLQAAQKQLS

-288 KLATLVSSNR
+288 KIATLVSSNR

-310 DQLQVG
+310 DQLRVG

-461 ASARDKVKKALE
+461 ASALDKVKKALE

-497 KADAGQLGILL
+497 KADSGQLGILL

>member
-1 MTIRHIN
+1 MRLFQKKEGAPAKGLPRRILPLALAAAVLAAGGFGAVRLLGGVGGGEQIVTDLVTRDTIQST
-8 IFLAVC
+8 VK
-14 EAGENTTK
+14 GSG
-22 AAELL
+22 AASARE
-27 HMSQPAVSLA
+27 SVSL
-37 IRELED
+37 
-43 YYGVA
+43 
-48 LFDRIGR
+48 
-55 RLCITEAGKRFWEY
+55 
-69 ASHISTMFDDMEK
+69 
-82 TLRDWGH
+82 
-89 LGVLRVGA
+89 
-97 SITVG
+97 
-102 SRFLPGYVKT
+102 
-112 FLSQHPG
+112 
-119 LEIRA
+119 
-124 QIASTEV
+124 
-131 LTGNMIVR
+131 
-139 NVTIDVSNPGGLST
+139 NPPV
-153 SQSASA
+153 SA
-159 TVNGVGSSSGGTF
+159 TVL
-172 AYASSGQ
+172 A
-179 ITAKAAGDLDTL
+179 LH
-191 SVKEGDRVEKGTV
+191 VKEGDRVEKGTV

-236 RLQAAQKQLA
+236 RLQAAQKQLY

-288 KLATLVSSNR
+288 KIATLVSSNR

-310 DQLQVG
+310 DQLRVG

>member
-1 MTIRHIN
+1 MRLFQKKEGAPAKGLPRRILPLALAAAVLAAGGFGAVRLLGGGGGGEQIVTDLVTRDTIQST
-8 IFLAVC
+8 VK
-14 EAGENTTK
+14 GSG
-22 AAELL
+22 AASARE
-27 HMSQPAVSLA
+27 SVSL
-37 IRELED
+37 
-43 YYGVA
+43 
-48 LFDRIGR
+48 
-55 RLCITEAGKRFWEY
+55 
-69 ASHISTMFDDMEK
+69 
-82 TLRDWGH
+82 
-89 LGVLRVGA
+89 
-97 SITVG
+97 
-102 SRFLPGYVKT
+102 
-112 FLSQHPG
+112 
-119 LEIRA
+119 
-124 QIASTEV
+124 
-131 LTGNMIVR
+131 
-139 NVTIDVSNPGGLST
+139 NPPV
-153 SQSASA
+153 SA
-159 TVNGVGSSSGGTF
+159 TVL
-172 AYASSGQ
+172 A
-179 ITAKAAGDLDTL
+179 LH
-191 SVKEGDRVEKGTV
+191 VKEGDRVEKGTV

-236 RLQAAQKQLA
+236 RLQAAQKQLS

-310 DQLQVG
+310 DQLRVG

-446 VDSARTAV
+446 VDGARTAV

-461 ASARDKVKKALE
+461 TSARDKVKKALE

-497 KADAGQLGILL
+497 KADSGQLGILL

>member
-1 MTIRHIN
+1 MRLFQKKEGAPAKGLPRRILPLALAAAVLAAGGFGAVRLLGGVGGGEQIVTDLVTRDTIQST
-8 IFLAVC
+8 VK
-14 EAGENTTK
+14 GSG
-22 AAELL
+22 AASARE
-27 HMSQPAVSLA
+27 SVSL
-37 IRELED
+37 
-43 YYGVA
+43 
-48 LFDRIGR
+48 
-55 RLCITEAGKRFWEY
+55 
-69 ASHISTMFDDMEK
+69 
-82 TLRDWGH
+82 
-89 LGVLRVGA
+89 
-97 SITVG
+97 
-102 SRFLPGYVKT
+102 
-112 FLSQHPG
+112 
-119 LEIRA
+119 
-124 QIASTEV
+124 
-131 LTGNMIVR
+131 
-139 NVTIDVSNPGGLST
+139 NPPV
-153 SQSASA
+153 SA
-159 TVNGVGSSSGGTF
+159 TVL
-172 AYASSGQ
+172 A
-179 ITAKAAGDLDTL
+179 LH
-191 SVKEGDRVEKGTV
+191 VKEGDRVEKGTV

-236 RLQAAQKQLA
+236 RLQAAQKQLS

-310 DQLQVG
+310 DQLRVG

-404 KTSFLHNHAPVKKGQ
+404 KTSFLHDHAPVKKGQ
-419 AILVLGPDEL
+419 AILVLGPEEL

-454 ESAQETL
+454 ESAQEAL
-461 ASARDKVKKALE
+461 ASAREKVKKALE
-473 QEADMAVKAPITGT
+473 QEADMAVRAPITGT

-508 ADTSVMR
+508 ADTSEMR

-523 NVSRVKTGM
+523 NVSRVKNGM

>member
-1 MTIRHIN
+1 MRLFQKKEGAPAKGLPRRILPLALAAAVLTAGGFGAVRLLGGGGGGEQIVTDLVTRDTIQST
-8 IFLAVC
+8 VK
-14 EAGENTTK
+14 GSG
-22 AAELL
+22 AASARE
-27 HMSQPAVSLA
+27 SVSL
-37 IRELED
+37 
-43 YYGVA
+43 
-48 LFDRIGR
+48 
-55 RLCITEAGKRFWEY
+55 
-69 ASHISTMFDDMEK
+69 
-82 TLRDWGH
+82 
-89 LGVLRVGA
+89 
-97 SITVG
+97 
-102 SRFLPGYVKT
+102 
-112 FLSQHPG
+112 
-119 LEIRA
+119 
-124 QIASTEV
+124 
-131 LTGNMIVR
+131 
-139 NVTIDVSNPGGLST
+139 NPPV
-153 SQSASA
+153 SA
-159 TVNGVGSSSGGTF
+159 TVL
-172 AYASSGQ
+172 A
-179 ITAKAAGDLDTL
+179 LH
-191 SVKEGDRVEKGTV
+191 VKEGDRVEKGTV

-236 RLQAAQKQLA
+236 RLQAAQKQLS

-288 KLATLVSSNR
+288 KIATLVSSNR

-310 DQLQVG
+310 DQLRVG

-454 ESAQETL
+454 ESAQEALT
-461 ASARDKVKKALE
+461 SARDKVKKALE

-497 KADAGQLGILL
+497 KADSGQLGILL

>member
-1 MTIRHIN
+1 MRLFQKKEGAPAKGLPRRILPLALAAAVLAAGGFGAVRLLGGGGGGEQIVTDLVTRDTIQST
-8 IFLAVC
+8 VK
-14 EAGENTTK
+14 GSG
-22 AAELL
+22 AASARE
-27 HMSQPAVSLA
+27 SVSL
-37 IRELED
+37 
-43 YYGVA
+43 
-48 LFDRIGR
+48 
-55 RLCITEAGKRFWEY
+55 
-69 ASHISTMFDDMEK
+69 
-82 TLRDWGH
+82 
-89 LGVLRVGA
+89 
-97 SITVG
+97 
-102 SRFLPGYVKT
+102 
-112 FLSQHPG
+112 
-119 LEIRA
+119 
-124 QIASTEV
+124 
-131 LTGNMIVR
+131 
-139 NVTIDVSNPGGLST
+139 NPPV
-153 SQSASA
+153 SA
-159 TVNGVGSSSGGTF
+159 TVL
-172 AYASSGQ
+172 A
-179 ITAKAAGDLDTL
+179 LH
-191 SVKEGDRVEKGTV
+191 VKEGDRVEKGTV

-236 RLQAAQKQLA
+236 RLQAAQKQLS

-310 DQLQVG
+310 DQLRVG

-404 KTSFLHNHAPVKKGQ
+404 KTSFLHDHAPVKKGQ
-419 AILVLGPDEL
+419 AILVLGPEEL

-454 ESAQETL
+454 ESAQEAL
-461 ASARDKVKKALE
+461 ASAREKVKKALE
-473 QEADMAVKAPITGT
+473 QEADMAVRAPITGT

-497 KADAGQLGILL
+497 KADSGQLGILL

>member
-1 MTIRHIN
+1 MRLFQKKEGAPAKGLPRRILPLALAAAVLAAGGFGAVRLLGGGGGGEQIVTDLVTRDTIQST
-8 IFLAVC
+8 VK
-14 EAGENTTK
+14 GSG
-22 AAELL
+22 AASARE
-27 HMSQPAVSLA
+27 SVSL
-37 IRELED
+37 
-43 YYGVA
+43 
-48 LFDRIGR
+48 
-55 RLCITEAGKRFWEY
+55 
-69 ASHISTMFDDMEK
+69 
-82 TLRDWGH
+82 
-89 LGVLRVGA
+89 
-97 SITVG
+97 
-102 SRFLPGYVKT
+102 
-112 FLSQHPG
+112 
-119 LEIRA
+119 
-124 QIASTEV
+124 
-131 LTGNMIVR
+131 
-139 NVTIDVSNPGGLST
+139 NPPV
-153 SQSASA
+153 SA
-159 TVNGVGSSSGGTF
+159 TVL
-172 AYASSGQ
+172 A
-179 ITAKAAGDLDTL
+179 LH
-191 SVKEGDRVEKGTV
+191 VKEGDRVEKGTV

-236 RLQAAQKQLA
+236 RLQAAQKQLS

-310 DQLQVG
+310 DQLRVG

-441 SARES
+441 SVRES

-497 KADAGQLGILL
+497 KADSGQLGILL

>member
-1 MTIRHIN
+1 MRLFQKKEGAPAKGLPRRILPLALAAAVLAAGGFGAVRLLGGVGGGEQIVTDLVTRDTIQST
-8 IFLAVC
+8 VK
-14 EAGENTTK
+14 GSG
-22 AAELL
+22 AASARE
-27 HMSQPAVSLA
+27 SVSL
-37 IRELED
+37 
-43 YYGVA
+43 
-48 LFDRIGR
+48 
-55 RLCITEAGKRFWEY
+55 
-69 ASHISTMFDDMEK
+69 
-82 TLRDWGH
+82 
-89 LGVLRVGA
+89 
-97 SITVG
+97 
-102 SRFLPGYVKT
+102 
-112 FLSQHPG
+112 
-119 LEIRA
+119 
-124 QIASTEV
+124 
-131 LTGNMIVR
+131 
-139 NVTIDVSNPGGLST
+139 NPPV
-153 SQSASA
+153 SA
-159 TVNGVGSSSGGTF
+159 TVL
-172 AYASSGQ
+172 A
-179 ITAKAAGDLDTL
+179 LH
-191 SVKEGDRVEKGTV
+191 VKEGDRVEKGAV
-204 LYELDPAEAQKAT
+204 LYELDPAEAQRAT
-217 EEAKKSLT
+217 EEAKKSLA

-236 RLQAAQKQLA
+236 RLQAAQKQLS

-310 DQLQVG
+310 DQLRVG

-419 AILVLGPDEL
+419 AILVLGPEEL

-454 ESAQETL
+454 ESAQEAL
-461 ASARDKVKKALE
+461 ASAREKVKKALE
-473 QEADMAVKAPITGT
+473 QEADMAVRAPITGT

-508 ADTSVMR
+508 ADTSEMR

>member
-1 MTIRHIN
+1 MRLFQKKEGAPAKGLPRRILPLALAAAVLAAGGFGAVRLLGGVGGGEQIVTDLVTRDTIQST
-8 IFLAVC
+8 VK
-14 EAGENTTK
+14 GSG
-22 AAELL
+22 AASARE
-27 HMSQPAVSLA
+27 SVSL
-37 IRELED
+37 
-43 YYGVA
+43 
-48 LFDRIGR
+48 
-55 RLCITEAGKRFWEY
+55 
-69 ASHISTMFDDMEK
+69 
-82 TLRDWGH
+82 
-89 LGVLRVGA
+89 
-97 SITVG
+97 
-102 SRFLPGYVKT
+102 
-112 FLSQHPG
+112 
-119 LEIRA
+119 
-124 QIASTEV
+124 
-131 LTGNMIVR
+131 
-139 NVTIDVSNPGGLST
+139 NPPV
-153 SQSASA
+153 SA
-159 TVNGVGSSSGGTF
+159 TVL
-172 AYASSGQ
+172 A
-179 ITAKAAGDLDTL
+179 LH
-191 SVKEGDRVEKGTV
+191 VKEGDRVEKGTV

-236 RLQAAQKQLA
+236 RLQAAQKQLS
-246 ETEEEYQ
+246 ETEEEFQ

-310 DQLQVG
+310 DQLRVG

-497 KADAGQLGILL
+497 KADSGQLGILL

>member
-1 MTIRHIN
+1 MRLFQKKEGAPAKGLPRRILPLALAAAVLAAGGFGAVRLLGGVGGGEQIVTDLVTRDTIQST
-8 IFLAVC
+8 VK
-14 EAGENTTK
+14 GSG
-22 AAELL
+22 AASARE
-27 HMSQPAVSLA
+27 SVSL
-37 IRELED
+37 
-43 YYGVA
+43 
-48 LFDRIGR
+48 
-55 RLCITEAGKRFWEY
+55 
-69 ASHISTMFDDMEK
+69 
-82 TLRDWGH
+82 
-89 LGVLRVGA
+89 
-97 SITVG
+97 
-102 SRFLPGYVKT
+102 
-112 FLSQHPG
+112 
-119 LEIRA
+119 
-124 QIASTEV
+124 
-131 LTGNMIVR
+131 
-139 NVTIDVSNPGGLST
+139 NPPV
-153 SQSASA
+153 SA
-159 TVNGVGSSSGGTF
+159 TVL
-172 AYASSGQ
+172 A
-179 ITAKAAGDLDTL
+179 LH
-191 SVKEGDRVEKGTV
+191 VKEGDRVEKGTV

-236 RLQAAQKQLA
+236 RLQAAQKQLS

-288 KLATLVSSNR
+288 KIATLVSSNR

-310 DQLQVG
+310 DQLRVG

-461 ASARDKVKKALE
+461 TSARDKVKKALE

>member
-1 MTIRHIN
+1 MRLLQKKEGAPAKGLPRRILPLALAAALLAAGGFGAVRLLGGGGGGGQIVTDLVTRDTIQST
-8 IFLAVC
+8 VK
-14 EAGENTTK
+14 GSG
-22 AAELL
+22 AASARE
-27 HMSQPAVSLA
+27 SVSL
-37 IRELED
+37 
-43 YYGVA
+43 
-48 LFDRIGR
+48 
-55 RLCITEAGKRFWEY
+55 
-69 ASHISTMFDDMEK
+69 
-82 TLRDWGH
+82 
-89 LGVLRVGA
+89 
-97 SITVG
+97 
-102 SRFLPGYVKT
+102 
-112 FLSQHPG
+112 
-119 LEIRA
+119 
-124 QIASTEV
+124 
-131 LTGNMIVR
+131 
-139 NVTIDVSNPGGLST
+139 NPPV
-153 SQSASA
+153 SA
-159 TVNGVGSSSGGTF
+159 TVL
-172 AYASSGQ
+172 A
-179 ITAKAAGDLDTL
+179 LH
-191 SVKEGDRVEKGTV
+191 VKEGDRVEKGTV

-236 RLQAAQKQLA
+236 RLQAAQKQLS

-288 KLATLVSSNR
+288 KIATLVSSNR

-310 DQLQVG
+310 DQLRVG